1 MFVNQFNEI
10 SKSNSFTM
18 LSLNTQSLHAK
29 FAKLILLLEVLGA
42 KNLEFSAICIQ
53 ETWLDNN
60 SDLSLFQIDNYSCI
74 AKGKYCTAHGG
85 LIIYLHN

>member
-18 LSLNTQSLHAK
+18 LSLNAQSLHAK
-29 FAKLILLLEVLGA
+29 FDKLILLLEVLRA
-42 KNLEFSAICIQ
+42 KNVEFSTICIQ

-60 SDLSLFQIDNYSCI
+60 
-74 AKGKYCTAHGG
+74 
-85 LIIYLHN
+85 